1 MPTCKEIFEAMPQGF
16 DAEEAGDWESVIQYN
31 IEGDGGGTWTM
42 TVAGGACTVVE
53 GPSDAATAT
62 VDSDVET
69 WVGIGD
75 GSVEP
80 TSAFMMGKIRIQGN
94 MADVL
99 KAQKVIKKDKI
110 SG

>member
-1 MPTCKEIFEAMPQGF
+1 MATCKEVFDAMPQGF
-16 DAEEAGDWESVIQYN
+16 DPEEAGDWEAVIQYN
-31 IEGDGGGTWTM
+31 IEGDGGGSWVM
-42 TVAGGACTVVE
+42 TVKDGKCAVAEGATE
-53 GPSDAATAT
+53 ESTAI

-75 GSVEP
+75 GSVDA

-99 KAQKVIKKDKI
+99 KAQKVIKKDRI
-110 SG
+110 Q